1 MLNLHVFRHMKRQP
15 NPDTGPI
22 KQALSYSEFAE
33 REGIS
38 IPTARRMVKRH
49 KLRVMRFSETC
60 VRIPL
65 SEIERF
71 EAEATC

>member
-1 MLNLHVFRHMKRQP
+1 MKSKLSR
-15 NPDTGPI
+15 NESTPI
-22 KQALSYSEFAE
+22 KHALSYSEFAE

-38 IPTARRMVKRH
+38 LPTARRLVKKH
-49 KLRVMRFSETC
+49 DLKVMRLSATL

>member
-1 MLNLHVFRHMKRQP
+1 MSKKRSRNES
-15 NPDTGPI
+15 NPLP
-22 KQALSYSEFAE
+22 KALSYAEFAD
-33 REGIS
+33 RVSIS
-38 IPTARRMVKRH
+38 IPTARRLVKKH
-49 KLRVMRFSETC
+49 DLKVMRLSATL

>member
-1 MLNLHVFRHMKRQP
+1 MKKSDQSNSQSATDR
-15 NPDTGPI
+15 
-22 KQALSYSEFAE
+22 QALSYADFAT
-33 REGIS
+33 RIGVS

-49 KLRVMRFSETC
+49 AIRVMRFSDTC

-71 EAEATC
+71 EADSLC

>member
-1 MLNLHVFRHMKRQP
+1 MKSNLSRNEFTPHKH
-15 NPDTGPI
+15 
-22 KQALSYSEFAE
+22 ALSYSEFAE

-38 IPTARRMVKRH
+38 LPTARRMVKRYNL
-49 KLRVMRFSETC
+49 KVMRLSTTL

>member
-1 MLNLHVFRHMKRQP
+1 MSKPRNQP
-15 NPDTGPI
+15 ESVPQ
-22 KQALSYSEFAE
+22 KQALSYSEFAA

-49 KLRVMRFSETC
+49 NLRVMRFSETC

>member
-1 MLNLHVFRHMKRQP
+1 MLNLHVFRHMKRQS

-49 KLRVMRFSETC
+49 NLRVMRFSETC

>member
-1 MLNLHVFRHMKRQP
+1 MSKPRNQSESVPQ
-15 NPDTGPI
+15 

-49 KLRVMRFSETC
+49 NLRVMRFSETC